1 MFHIKVAVL
10 DEAELFADDNK
21 HDADKGLNE
30 EKEEGHVE
38 VPSRNDK
45 LPTRCK
51 NESTLAWSARQARAE
66 ALHTLLTTV
75 IRMEAKQYADI
86 GQTTSS
92 G

>member
-1 MFHIKVAVL
+1 MFGIEVAVL
-10 DEAELFADDNK
+10 DETELFADDNK
-21 HDADKGLNE
+21 QDADKGLNE

-45 LPTRCK
+45 LP
-51 NESTLAWSARQARAE
+51 NEMHERIDISVDTRQARAE
-66 ALHTLLTTV
+66 ALPTLLMTV

>member
-38 VPSRNDK
+38 VPSRHDK
-45 LPTRCK
+45 LPDGMQR
-51 NESTLAWSARQARAE
+51 
-66 ALHTLLTTV
+66 
-75 IRMEAKQYADI
+75 
-86 GQTTSS
+86 
-92 G
+92 